1 MLQIGLMLLCATTI
15 CGLGADEGGEVQ
27 NTTQQSAPVQQS
39 ASVQQGAPVQQ
50 SMQNAVQDLLKGL
63 EKEIFERFIE
73 NIPRR
78 KAPLDTPLFGACI
91 NPQEVTDQTYCPMSC
106 GCCGLCVEYMV
117 PNTEELAELLKA
129 FKGQGIEL
137 VQASPACIGMTCS
150 TGDGRCQGV
159 AQYSMR
165 NEECCGL
172 AECSSCCMGKIL
184 AGCFSPCCGQSESKF
199 YFQYRLSNGEAIDI
213 ELGKL
218 ADWQGQGEQ
227 QFVGNVLLLRSVAEK
242 AKGIR
247 QLWPFE

>member
-1 MLQIGLMLLCATTI
+1 MLLCATTV
-15 CGLGADEGGEVQ
+15 CGLGAQDGSNIE
-27 NTTQQSAPVQQS
+27 NTNQ
-39 ASVQQGAPVQQ
+39 ASVPAQQ
-50 SMQNAVQDLLKGL
+50 SMQNSVQDLLKGL
-63 EKEIFERFIE
+63 ERGIFEVFID
-73 NIPRR
+73 NIPR

-117 PNTEELAELLKA
+117 PNTEELTELLKA

-150 TGDGRCQGV
+150 TGDGRGQGV
-159 AQYSMR
+159 AQYSTR

-227 QFVGNVLLLRSVAEK
+227 QFVGNVRLLKSVAEK